1 MVHTENFTQPTVP
14 RRLACRG
21 VADAGWD
28 QHAEWWVDR
37 FADGSDGD
45 YLDQIIPLAVAELA
59 GVQRI
64 VDVGAGEGQLGR
76 AITSAHGAHVIGVDP
91 TMHLAAVAAHRGG
104 VTVRGLAEALPVASG
119 SVDGALVCLVLEHID
134 DLDAAIAEIARVVRV
149 GGRFALFLN
158 HPIIQ
163 TPGSGLID
171 DHTIDPPER
180 YWRLGPYL
188 VESAGVEQVERGVH
202 LGFFHRPLS
211 RYLNALAEHGFVL
224 ERMIEP
230 APPAAF
236 AGVDGDAMA
245 YPRLMYIRARRT

>member
-1 MVHTENFTQPTVP
+1 M
-14 RRLACRG
+14 
-21 VADAGWD
+21 ADAGWD
-28 QHAEWWVDR
+28 QHADWWVDR

-59 GVQRI
+59 GVRRV

-76 AITSAHGAHVIGVDP
+76 AIASAHGAHVIGVDP
-91 TMHLAAVAAHRGG
+91 TMHLAATAAQRGG
-104 VTVRGLAEALPVASG
+104 VVIRGLAESLPVASG

-134 DLDAAIAEIARVVRV
+134 DLDAAIAEVARVVKL

-171 DHTIDPPER
+171 DYTIEPPER

-188 VESAGVEQVERGVH
+188 VESASIEQVERGIHVR
-202 LGFFHRPLS
+202 FFHRPLS

-230 APPAAF
+230 APSAAF

-245 YPRLMYIRARRT
+245 YPRLMYLRSRRSSDVSQ

>member
-1 MVHTENFTQPTVP
+1 M
-14 RRLACRG
+14 
-21 VADAGWD
+21 ADAGWD

-45 YLDQIIPLAVAELA
+45 YLEQIIPLAVAELA
-59 GVQRI
+59 GVRRV

-76 AITSAHGAHVIGVDP
+76 AVASAHGAHVIDVDP
-91 TMHLAAVAAHRGG
+91 TMQLAATAVQRGG
-104 VTVRGLAEALPVASG
+104 VAVRGLAESLPIASG

-134 DLDAAIAEIARVVRV
+134 DLEAAIAEIARVVRAD
-149 GGRFALFLN
+149 GRLALFLN

-171 DHTIDPPER
+171 DHTIDPPEQ

-188 VESAGVEQVERGVH
+188 VESAGVEQVERGV
-202 LGFFHRPLS
+202 FVRFVHRPLS
-211 RYLNALAEHGFVL
+211 RYLNALVEHGFVL
-224 ERMIEP
+224 ERMVEP

-236 AGVDGDAMA
+236 AGLDGEATT
-245 YPRLMYIRARRT
+245 YPRLMYLRCRRVSSAASLG